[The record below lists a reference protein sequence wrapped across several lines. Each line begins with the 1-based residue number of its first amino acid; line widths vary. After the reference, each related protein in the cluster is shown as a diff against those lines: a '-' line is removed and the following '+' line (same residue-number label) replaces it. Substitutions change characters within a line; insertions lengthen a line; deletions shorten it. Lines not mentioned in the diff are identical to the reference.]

1 MGGDMEVLIKKWRKV
16 RKLTQEELADRLGI
30 SQPTLSRLESGQLR
44 MTMSQL
50 SKFSKELQV
59 SMDDLLS
66 KDEAS
71 HA

>member
-1 MGGDMEVLIKKWRKV
+1 MEVLIKKWRKV

-44 MTMSQL
+44 MTIGQL

-59 SMDDLLS
+59 SMDDLLTT
-66 KDEAS
+66 DEDP

>member
-1 MGGDMEVLIKKWRKV
+1 MEVLIKKWRKV

-44 MTMSQL
+44 MTISQL

-59 SMDDLLS
+59 SMDDLLTT
-66 KDEAS
+66 DEDP

>member
-1 MGGDMEVLIKKWRKV
+1 MEVLIKKWRKL
-16 RKLTQEELADRLGI
+16 RKLTQEELAERLGV
-30 SQPTLSRLESGQLR
+30 SQPTISRLESGLLP
-44 MTMSQL
+44 MTISQL

-66 KDEAS
+66 KDEAP

>member
-1 MGGDMEVLIKKWRKV
+1 MEVLIKKWRKV